1 MPYFN
6 ELPDISYPSLLPT
19 SNKIEDRVTVKNIF
33 KRSKLRT
40 DIDQAITAFN
50 YYYIQD
56 GYRPDMVAEEI
67 YDDSELDW
75 VILTANNIINI
86 RDQWPLGH
94 NDLHNH
100 IVEKYGSETDILDIH
115 HYETIKITD
124 EYNRVILDGGS
135 EVDANFTFTFVG
147 TVSSTTGSLIKVKFG
162 GSSAN
167 TITPVAAITNY
178 DYETKLN
185 EEKRRIKILK
195 PQFLSVFITDH
206 QNIMKY
212 NDSSDYI
219 SNTLKGTYN
228 PRSSGV

>member
-40 DIDQAITAFN
+40 DVDQAITAFN

-100 IVEKYGSETDILDIH
+100 IVEKYGSETNILDIH
-115 HYETIKITD
+115 HYETIKIID
-124 EYNRVILDGGS
+124 EYNRVILNGGS

-195 PQFLSVFITDH
+195 PQFLSVFMTDH

>member
-40 DIDQAITAFN
+40 DVDQAITAFN

-75 VILTANNIINI
+75 VILTANNIINV

-100 IVEKYGSETDILDIH
+100 IVEKYGSETNILDIH
-115 HYETIKITD
+115 HYETIKIID

-135 EVDANFTFTFVG
+135 KVDANFTFTFVG

-178 DYETKLN
+178 NYETKLN
-185 EEKRRIKILK
+185 EEKRKIKILK

>member
-40 DIDQAITAFN
+40 DVDQANTAFN

-100 IVEKYGSETDILDIH
+100 IVEKYGSETNVLDIH
-115 HYETIKITD
+115 HYETIKIID

-135 EVDANFTFTFVG
+135 KVDANFTFTFVG

-195 PQFLSVFITDH
+195 PQFLSVFMTDH